1 MSILNI
7 ENIEFNYGET
17 KVLRQVSLE
26 INKGELVS
34 LIGPSGCG
42 KTTLLRLIAG
52 FEKPHFG
59 EIKYQD
65 KVISSPSSIHP
76 PNLRRFGV
84 VFQDYSLFPHLSV
97 RQNIQF
103 GLHEL
108 TEEIRQ
114 SRVSELSQLL
124 GLEEH
129 LDKLPSQL
137 SGGQQQRVA
146 LARTLAPRPEVILFD
161 EPFSNLDAHLKK
173 HLAQEIR
180 TLLHRFQITGILVTH
195 DLEDSLAISD
205 KLALMKKGVILQWG
219 TPQAIYNNPHSLE
232 VASFI
237 SKGTLVEVEA
247 DDQQVIQ
254 HPDLGVLPNAQ
265 GPQKEMKLWLK
276 PSDLIIDIH
285 GSGFE
290 VTDILFQGQTQLVI
304 LKSSS
309 NTHWE
314 ILIDSFIELEK
325 GDSLGVQFKPELF
338 VF

>member
-1 MSILNI
+1 MSFLTI

-65 KVISSPSSIHP
+65 TVISSPQNIQSPS
-76 PNLRRFGV
+76 LRRFGV

-108 TEEIRQ
+108 TEEVRQ
-114 SRVSELSQLL
+114 SRLSELSQLL
-124 GLEEH
+124 GLDEH

-146 LARTLAPRPEVILFD
+146 LARTLAPRPEVVLFD

-180 TLLHRFQITGILVTH
+180 ALLHRFQITGILVTH

-219 TPQAIYNNPHSLE
+219 APKAIYNNPHSLE

-237 SKGTLVEVEA
+237 SKGTLVEVEESE
-247 DDQQVIQ
+247 DHEIH
-254 HPDLGVLPNAQ
+254 HPDLGALPKVQ

-276 PSDLIIDIH
+276 PTDLTLDIH

-290 VTDILFQGQTQLVI
+290 VEDVLFQGQTQLVI
-304 LKSSS
+304 LKSSTQ
-309 NTHWE
+309 NQWE
-314 ILIDSFIELEK
+314 VLIDNSISIEK
-325 GDSLGVQFKPELF
+325 GDVLGVNFKPELF

>member
-1 MSILNI
+1 MSFLTI

-65 KVISSPSSIHP
+65 TVISSPQNIQSPS
-76 PNLRRFGV
+76 LRRFGV

-108 TEEIRQ
+108 TEEVRQ
-114 SRVSELSQLL
+114 SRLSELSQLL

-146 LARTLAPRPEVILFD
+146 LARTLAPRPEVVLFD

-180 TLLHRFQITGILVTH
+180 ALLHRFQITGILVTH

-219 TPQAIYNNPHSLE
+219 APKAIYNNPHSLE

-237 SKGTLVEVEA
+237 SKGTLVEVEESE
-247 DDQQVIQ
+247 DHKIH
-254 HPDLGVLPNAQ
+254 HPDLGALPKVQ

-276 PSDLIIDIH
+276 PTDLTLDIH

-290 VTDILFQGQTQLVI
+290 VEDVLFQGQTQLVI
-304 LKSSS
+304 LKSS
-309 NTHWE
+309 THNQWE
-314 ILIDSFIELEK
+314 VLIDNSISVEK
-325 GDSLGVQFKPELF
+325 GDVLGVNFKPELF